1 MQVMWMVLV
10 TLGLALGGD
19 PGARGDIPGNRLGQ
33 APVTSHRPV
42 LCRSVALSGG
52 AARPRR

>member
-33 APVTSHRPV
+33 A
-42 LCRSVALSGG
+42 SVSFSPPSALHPCPNYASS
-52 AARPRR
+52 

>member
-19 PGARGDIPGNRLGQ
+19 PGARGGIPGNRLGQ

-42 LCRSVALSGG
+42 LCRSVA
-52 AARPRR
+52 

>member
-19 PGARGDIPGNRLGQ
+19 PGARGDNPGNRLGQ